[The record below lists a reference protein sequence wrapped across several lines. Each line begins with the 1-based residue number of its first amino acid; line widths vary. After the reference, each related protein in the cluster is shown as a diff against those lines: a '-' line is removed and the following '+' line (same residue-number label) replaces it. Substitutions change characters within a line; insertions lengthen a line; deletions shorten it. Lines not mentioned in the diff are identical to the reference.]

1 MHLEAPPLPV
11 IFFHPVGGEGREE
24 WRDQENH
31 RERLG
36 VIEERWKQLSI
47 NNLCYVARIE
57 DMEIGGH
64 GEDDGGMKRW
74 RSSLSLSPLARWV

>member
-1 MHLEAPPLPV
+1 MHLEAPHLPV
-11 IFFHPVGGEGREE
+11 LFFHPVGGEGREE
-24 WRDQENH
+24 WRDQENF

-47 NNLCYVARIE
+47 NNLCYVARME

-64 GEDDGGMKRW
+64 GNGDGGMKKW
-74 RSSLSLSPLARWV
+74 RSILSLSPIARWV